1 MHFIKL
7 FEQFHNENTIFPNSK
22 VVDSNGNLL
31 EVYHGSPNIFDS
43 FKSFTKDKKQFGQ
56 NDTWNESGIF
66 FTDDY
71 ETAVEYSVDSSEM
84 SDWGT
89 KQTKHEDSLT
99 EQGKDEEWM
108 DEISKYETE
117 DYFKKG
123 EVYKA
128 NLNIENPLIVEGEN
142 RLWSDINKDIFN
154 QDLSMYDGII
164 IKNVKEMKNIQTTY
178 VVFEPEQIKVIK

>member
-1 MHFIKL
+1 MNHIKL
-7 FEQFHNENTIFPNSK
+7 FEQYSLFPNSK

-56 NDTWNESGIF
+56 NDTWIEEGIF

-71 ETAVEYSVDSSEM
+71 STATKYSVDTNEM
-84 SDWGT
+84 SDWGNE
-89 KQTKHEDSLT
+89 QTKHEDSLA

-108 DEISKYETE
+108 DEISKYETDE
-117 DYFKKG
+117 YYKKG
-123 EVYKA
+123 KVYKA
-128 NLNIENPLIVEGEN
+128 NLNIENPLIVDGQN
-142 RLWSDINKDIFN
+142 RLWSDVNKDVFT
-154 QDLSMYDGII
+154 QDLSMYDGVII
-164 IKNVKEMKNIQTTY
+164 NNVKEMDNIQTTY